1 MKSTPTLKLWFF
13 NFKIAQSMSG
23 HSKWS
28 TIKRQ
33 KGVADAKRGRE
44 FTKLG
49 MAIAI
54 AVREGGG
61 SGDPASNFKLR
72 LTIDQARAANMP
84 KENISRAIDRGLGKG
99 GNGGQLETV
108 DYEGYGPG
116 KVAIIVETVTDN
128 KNRTLSDV
136 RSVVEKSGGS
146 FASSG
151 AVSWM
156 FSDCGLIG
164 VAKDG
169 KSFDEIFETSVEA
182 GAEDVEDAGGSVEV
196 YTKPADLDRVKK
208 TLEEKGL
215 KVLSAEL
222 YKKPTTTVEIGDAD
236 IAKKVLSLIE
246 KLEEVDDVS
255 KVYANF
261 EIPDELLK
269 IA

>member
-1 MKSTPTLKLWFF
+1 
-13 NFKIAQSMSG
+13 MSG

-33 KGVADAKRGRE
+33 KGVTDARRGRE

-49 MAIAI
+49 NAITI

-72 LTIDQARAANMP
+72 LTMDQARAANMP
-84 KENISRAIDRGLGKG
+84 KENIQRAIDRGLGKG
-99 GNGGQLETV
+99 GSGGQLETV

-116 KVAIIVETVTDN
+116 KVAVIIEAVTDN
-128 KNRTLSDV
+128 RNRTSSEI
-136 RSVVEKSGGS
+136 RGVVEKNGGT

-156 FSDCGLIG
+156 FKDCGLIG

-169 KSFDEIFETSVEA
+169 KFDEIFEASVDA
-182 GAEDVEDAGGSVEV
+182 GAEDVEEAGDSVEV

-208 TLEEKGL
+208 SLEEKGL

-222 YKKPTTTVEIGDAD
+222 YKKPTTTVEITDAEV
-236 IAKKVLSLIE
+236 AKKLLSFVE
-246 KLEEVDDVS
+246 KLEDVDDVS

-261 EIPDELLK
+261 DIDDEILK
-269 IA
+269 SIS

>member
-1 MKSTPTLKLWFF
+1 
-13 NFKIAQSMSG
+13 MSG

-84 KENISRAIDRGLGKG
+84 KENIQRAIDRGLGKG
-99 GNGGQLETV
+99 GSGGQLETV

-116 KVAIIVETVTDN
+116 KVAIIIEAVTDN
-128 KNRTLSDV
+128 RNRTSSEI
-136 RSVVEKSGGS
+136 RGVVEKNGGT

-169 KSFDEIFETSVEA
+169 KSFDEIFEASVDAGADDVEA
-182 GAEDVEDAGGSVEV
+182 AGDSVEV
-196 YTKPADLDRVKK
+196 YTKPADLDKVKK
-208 TLEEKGL
+208 SLEAKGL

-222 YKKPTTTVEIGDAD
+222 YKKPTTITEITDAE
-236 IAKKVLSLIE
+236 IAKKLLSFVE
-246 KLEEVDDVS
+246 KLEDVDDVS

-261 EIPDELLK
+261 DIDDEILK
-269 IA
+269 QAV